1 MNKRIR
7 QFCPISMRNKNAGL
21 AVDASLARSVD
32 VVRNGNHAAEQ
43 RLRHGA
49 WQTFARTR
57 MGEQVHR
64 AHQSGNLRWRNKSG
78 QHDHRIFTV
87 LVRLAKRYAR
97 LTSTIEQMFS
107 LVSIADP
114 QQSDTG
120 IRSQHLRQTIQEIIV
135 PLVFGEPCHGSDHD
149 VFRLK
154 SQSRANRFA

>member
-57 MGEQVHR
+57 MREQIHR
-64 AHQSGNLRWRNKSG
+64 AHQSGDLRRRNKSG

-107 LVSIADP
+107 LVSIANP
-114 QQSDTG
+114 QQADTR
-120 IRSQHLRQTIQEIIV
+120 IRSQ
-135 PLVFGEPCHGSDHD
+135 
-149 VFRLK
+149 
-154 SQSRANRFA
+154 QSRQAI

>member
-57 MGEQVHR
+57 MREQVHR
-64 AHQSGNLRWRNKSG
+64 AHQSGNLRRRNKSG
-78 QHDHRIFTV
+78 QHDHRIITAFVRVAKVNT
-87 LVRLAKRYAR
+87 RLAR
-97 LTSTIEQMFS
+97 TIEQLFS